1 MKLSKRTE
9 DVIAE
14 CRRTAEKLQN
24 DFIGLKHFYLAY
36 SKQAFKDKYDFKLTL
51 TQKKELIRSVKG
63 TKLAGRKDDLFPLTT
78 DFENALKTGD
88 FHKWILRDEEIDPI
102 HIFLSAVSEDV
113 VNKRIYLQMLSD
125 NGIKYG
131 NFKRKMIDIHFNK
144 VMRVFGIE
152 KLISRIF

>member
-14 CRRTAEKLQN
+14 CRWTAEKLQN

-36 SKQAFKDKYDFKLTL
+36 SGQGFKDKYDFKLTL
-51 TQKKELIRSVKG
+51 TQKKELVRSLKG
-63 TKLAGRKDDLFPLTT
+63 IKLAGRKDDLFPLTK
-78 DFENALKTGD
+78 DFENALKTSD
-88 FHKWILRDEEIDPI
+88 FHRWILSDKEIDPI
-102 HIFLSAVSEDV
+102 HLFLSGVSEDV

-125 NGIKYG
+125 NGITYG

-144 VMRVFGIE
+144 LLRIVGVE